1 MKLIT
6 AINLKTINQLVSKPI
21 KAGLYCMLF
30 WLTTLSTAAH
40 AENMKSMGSMD
51 IHYMA
56 IGATFLTPSIA
67 KAYGIE
73 RSKYNAL
80 INISVLDNSQPNK
93 PAKSVS
99 VSGTAE
105 NLTGQFKRLDFEE
118 VKEGSAIY
126 YLAQLNYR
134 DKESIKFEVSV
145 TDGKE
150 THTIKFNQTF
160 YVD

>member
-1 MKLIT
+1 MKMLSTLTKQIKNLIT
-6 AINLKTINQLVSKPI
+6 ALVITASFI
-21 KAGLYCMLF
+21 
-30 WLTTLSTAAH
+30 STAS

-56 IGATFLTPSIA
+56 IGATFLTPQVA

-80 INISVLDNSQPNK
+80 INISVLDNTKPNK
-93 PAKSVS
+93 PAKAVS
-99 VSGTAE
+99 IMGTAE

-118 VKEGSAIY
+118 VKEGDAIY

-134 DKESIKFEVSV
+134 DKEKVKFEITVM
-145 TDGKE
+145 DGKE
-150 THTIKFNQTF
+150 THTINFNQTF